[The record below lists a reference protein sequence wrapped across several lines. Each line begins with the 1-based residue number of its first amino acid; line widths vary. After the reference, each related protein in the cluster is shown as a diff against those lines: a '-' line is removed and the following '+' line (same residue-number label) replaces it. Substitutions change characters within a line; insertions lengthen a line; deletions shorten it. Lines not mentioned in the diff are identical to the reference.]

1 VCGRGFWRPLR
12 QRRAEGERR
21 RAARRGR
28 DGNGGRAEGERRRA
42 ARRGRD
48 GNGGRAGPRR
58 KRRSGGT
65 APGGWRRDGVR
76 VWLSASFAAGE
87 GGA

>member
-1 VCGRGFWRPLR
+1 V
-12 QRRAEGERR
+12 RRD
-21 RAARRGR
+21 R